1 MVNCKL
7 FIDVHM
13 YIIIVK
19 QVSLK
24 NENRLD
30 PFAKLKSTLIKK
42 KVDLRF
48 TFLTF
53 SVFSVTISFYDDGVH
68 YFFEKQYN
76 FYSGFIIY
84 LLMIYLCFT

>member
-7 FIDVHM
+7 FINVHM
-13 YIIIVK
+13 YTIIVK
-19 QVSLK
+19 QISLK

-30 PFAKLKSTLIKK
+30 PLAKLKSRRVKK

-53 SVFSVTISFYDDGVH
+53 SVFSVTISFFNDGVH
-68 YFFEKQYN
+68 YFFENQYN
-76 FYSGFIIY
+76 FY
-84 LLMIYLCFT
+84 L

>member
-7 FIDVHM
+7 FIDVHL
-13 YIIIVK
+13 YTIIMK

-30 PFAKLKSTLIKK
+30 PLAKLKSSQVKK

-48 TFLTF
+48 AFLTF

-68 YFFEKQYN
+68 YFFENQYN
-76 FYSGFIIY
+76 FYLEFIIILLIFY
-84 LLMIYLCFT
+84 LKSI

>member
-7 FIDVHM
+7 FIDVHL
-13 YIIIVK
+13 YTIIVK

-30 PFAKLKSTLIKK
+30 PLAKLKSSQVKK

-48 TFLTF
+48 AFWTF
-53 SVFSVTISFYDDGVH
+53 SVFSVTISFFNDGVH
-68 YFFEKQYN
+68 CFFKNKYN
-76 FYSGFIIY
+76 FY
-84 LLMIYLCFT
+84 L

>member
-7 FIDVHM
+7 FNNVHLYTITM
-13 YIIIVK
+13 K
-19 QVSLK
+19 QFSFF

-30 PFAKLKSTLIKK
+30 PFAKLKSSQVKK

-48 TFLTF
+48 AFLTF

-68 YFFEKQYN
+68 CFFEN
-76 FYSGFIIY
+76 
-84 LLMIYLCFT
+84 

>member
-7 FIDVHM
+7 FINVHL
-13 YIIIVK
+13 YTIIVK
-19 QVSLK
+19 QVSSK
-24 NENRLD
+24 NENRLE
-30 PFAKLKSTLIKK
+30 PLAKLKSSQVKK

-48 TFLTF
+48 AFLTF

-76 FYSGFIIY
+76 FY
-84 LLMIYLCFT
+84 L

>member
-7 FIDVHM
+7 FIDVHL
-13 YIIIVK
+13 YTIIVK

-30 PFAKLKSTLIKK
+30 PLAKLKSRRVKK

-48 TFLTF
+48 AFLTF

-68 YFFEKQYN
+68 YFFENQYN
-76 FYSGFIIY
+76 FYS
-84 LLMIYLCFT
+84 

>member
-1 MVNCKL
+1 
-7 FIDVHM
+7 M
-13 YIIIVK
+13 YTIIMK

-30 PFAKLKSTLIKK
+30 PFAKLKSRWVKK

-48 TFLTF
+48 AFLTF

-76 FYSGFIIY
+76 FYLGFIIN
-84 LLMIYLCFT
+84 LFRFHLRFI

>member
-7 FIDVHM
+7 FINVHM

-30 PFAKLKSTLIKK
+30 PLAKLKSSQVKK

-48 TFLTF
+48 AFLTF
-53 SVFSVTISFYDDGVH
+53 SVFSVTISFFNDGVH
-68 YFFEKQYN
+68 YFFEN
-76 FYSGFIIY
+76 
-84 LLMIYLCFT
+84 